1 MSYTNPRLFQS
12 PLDQRLRDELLSD
25 KDVQWALQRVDKATN
40 GLGFIA
46 RRRLLSNA
54 LRLTRSMAPTVA
66 DALAACRERLGY
78 DKPMEVFVKPEPM
91 INAATVHNPSGPSVL
106 VLSSRLIE
114 VFTEAELRF
123 VIGHELGHLA
133 FDHFAIP
140 MPATAI
146 VEDAAGVIV
155 SRATA
160 LKLYL
165 WCRAAEISADRAG
178 LVCGKDPEAAASGFF
193 KLASGLSSAHVVP
206 DLESYSRQVDS
217 LVSAPSAR
225 AKPREDDDTLDC
237 FSTHPF
243 SPLRVRAVVAFS
255 KSRTYRKLAGYSTSG
270 EDLSD
275 EAVEAII
282 ERDFREME
290 PSYLEEKSPHSE
302 LLRRALFL
310 GGLRVA
316 QAHEGVSEREKQ
328 ALSALLGAELMGNL
342 PSPDAA
348 QAELKD
354 VLARVRQE
362 ATLSERARLLQH
374 LTLVAAADGNV
385 AEEEFA
391 ELQQCSEA
399 LSVPL
404 SIVDETLSAA
414 AHPLD

>member
-1 MSYTNPRLFQS
+1 MNPRLFQS
-12 PLDQRLRDELLSD
+12 PLDRRLREELVAD
-25 KDVQWALQRVDKATN
+25 KDVQWALQRVGKVTT

-54 LRLTRSMAPTVA
+54 LRLTRSMAPSVA
-66 DALAACRERLGY
+66 NALAACKDRLGY
-78 DKPMEVFVKPEPM
+78 DKPVEVFVKPEPM
-91 INAATVHNPSGPSVL
+91 INASAVHNTSGPAVI

-123 VIGHELGHLA
+123 VIGHELGHLT

-155 SRATA
+155 PRSTA

-165 WCRAAEISADRAG
+165 WCRTAEISADRAG
-178 LVCGKDPEAAASGFF
+178 LVCGEDPEAAASGFF

-255 KSRTYRKLAGYSTSG
+255 KSRTYRQLVGRSTG
-270 EDLSD
+270 EVGLTD
-275 EAVEAII
+275 EEVDTII

-290 PSYLEEKSPHSE
+290 PSYLEEKSPRSE

-310 GGLRVA
+310 GGVRVA
-316 QAHEGVSEREKQ
+316 QAYEGVSEREQQ
-328 ALSALLGAELMGNL
+328 ALSALLGAELIKSL
-342 PSPDAA
+342 PSPEAA
-348 QAELKD
+348 QAELKE
-354 VLARVRQE
+354 VLAQVRQD

-374 LTLVAAADGNV
+374 LTLIAAADGNV

-391 ELQQCSEA
+391 ELQHCSEA

-404 SIVDETLSAA
+404 SIIDETLSAA

>member
-1 MSYTNPRLFQS
+1 MPYTNPGLFQS
-12 PLDQRLRDELLSD
+12 SLDRRLRDELLAD
-25 KDVQWALQRVDKATN
+25 KDVKWALQRVDKVTN

-66 DALAACRERLGY
+66 NALAECKERLGY
-78 DKPMEVFVKPEPM
+78 DKPVEVFVKPEPM
-91 INAATVHNPSGPSVL
+91 INAGAVHNASGPAVI

-123 VIGHELGHLA
+123 VIGHELGHLT
-133 FDHFAIP
+133 FNHFAIP

-155 SRATA
+155 PRATA

-178 LVCGKDPEAAASGFF
+178 LVCGKDPAAAASGFF

-255 KSRTYRKLAGYSTSG
+255 KSRTYRNLVGRSTG
-270 EDLSD
+270 EEGLPD
-275 EAVEAII
+275 EEVDAII

-290 PSYLEEKSPHSE
+290 PSYLEEKSPRSE

-316 QAHEGVSEREKQ
+316 QAHEGVSEREQQ
-328 ALSALLGAELMGNL
+328 ALSALLGADAMGSL
-342 PSPDAA
+342 PSPEAA
-348 QAELKD
+348 QTELEG
-354 VLARVRQE
+354 VLFQVRQD

-374 LTLVAAADGNV
+374 LTLIAAADGNV
-385 AEEEFA
+385 AEEEFM
-391 ELQQCSEA
+391 ELQRCSEA

>member
-1 MSYTNPRLFQS
+1 
-12 PLDQRLRDELLSD
+12 
-25 KDVQWALQRVDKATN
+25 
-40 GLGFIA
+40 
-46 RRRLLSNA
+46 
-54 LRLTRSMAPTVA
+54 
-66 DALAACRERLGY
+66 
-78 DKPMEVFVKPEPM
+78 
-91 INAATVHNPSGPSVL
+91 

-114 VFTEAELRF
+114 VFTPAELRF
-123 VIGHELGHLA
+123 VIGHELGHLT

-155 SRATA
+155 PRSTT

-193 KLASGLSSAHVVP
+193 KLASGLSSANVVP
-206 DLESYSRQVDS
+206 DLESYSRQVDA

-255 KSRTYRKLAGYSTSG
+255 KSRTYRKLAGLSG
-270 EDLSD
+270 SGDGLPD
-275 EAVEAII
+275 EEVDAII

-290 PSYLEEKSPHSE
+290 PSYLEEKSPRSE

-310 GGLRVA
+310 GGLLVA
-316 QAHEGVSEREKQ
+316 EAHEGISERERQ
-328 ALSALLGAELMGNL
+328 ALSALLGAELMGTL

-348 QAELKD
+348 RAELKD
-354 VLARVRQE
+354 VLARVRQD

-374 LTLVAAADGNV
+374 LTLVAASDGNV
-385 AEEEFA
+385 AEEEFV
-391 ELQQCSEA
+391 ELQRCAEA
-399 LSVPL
+399 LSVPV